1 MAGREGVGAGLRQ
14 IVADYESRGVDLS
27 ADPRL
32 AEAILL
38 DSFPDAPAEVRAL
51 VEAIRSGAIQY
62 MRDRAAQGAEFSIH
76 GSASQLEDSAGLRG
90 DLARWSV
97 ETWWNALALWPAVAG
112 AAAVEAAKVTRPVP
126 PPPPPPAPGGVAVP
140 PAGPAA
146 SGEDVTAYSTAAPV
160 EPPPTAGVPP
170 ADARQQLHDSGQHHE
185 TGQQFPAAPP
195 QYPTGQPTYETDRQP
210 WETAP
215 QQYPAEQHV
224 YQGGPPQY
232 GSGQGSPPHQGPI
245 PPGPSAGKARNTR
258 ALVAVGLVVVI
269 LVAYAGIA
277 AATHLP
283 PFKAASSTTTTS
295 SPVVTSTPSTSTSTT
310 SSTIPTPTTSAALS
324 QQLFADIPDA
334 STTCVALTA
343 AELKAR
349 VPAGAGAAWE
359 CEPKSGGLSVLYAI
373 FGSNAAAQAG
383 YQGTLTRVTGG
394 LPSGVC
400 GTKNDVESTYHSN
413 SDPGKT
419 IGTLACYTTG
429 GAQILFW
436 WHYSDHI
443 LASASSTTL
452 GVSQMVKDW
461 GNLGPS

>member
-1 MAGREGVGAGLRQ
+1 MRQ

-62 MRDRAAQGAEFSIH
+62 MRDRAGQGAEFSIH

-97 ETWWNALALWPAVAG
+97 ETWWNALALGPAVA
-112 AAAVEAAKVTRPVP
+112 AAAVEAGKATRPVP
-126 PPPPPPAPGGVAVP
+126 PPPPPPPALGGAVPVP
-140 PAGPAA
+140 PAGLAA
-146 SGEDVTAYSTAAPV
+146 SAEEMTAYSTAAPI
-160 EPPPTAGVPP
+160 EQPPAAGVPP
-170 ADARQQLHDSGQHHE
+170 AEAGQQFHNTGQQYHE
-185 TGQQFPAAPP
+185 TGQQPPAAPP

-215 QQYPAEQHV
+215 QQYPAEQHA
-224 YQGGPPQY
+224 YQGGPPPY

-245 PPGPSAGKARNTR
+245 PPGPSGSKARNTR
-258 ALVAVGLVVVI
+258 VLVVVGVVVLI
-269 LVAYAGIA
+269 LVGYTGIA

-295 SPVVTSTPSTSTSTT
+295 SLPVVTSTSPATSSTT
-310 SSTIPTPTTSAALS
+310 SSTIPTATTSAALS
-324 QQLFADIPDA
+324 QRLFADIPDA

-373 FGSNAAAQAG
+373 FGSNAAAEAG
-383 YQGTLTRVTGG
+383 YKGTLTRVTGG

-400 GTKNDVESTYHSN
+400 GTKNDVESTYHAN

-419 IGTLACYTTG
+419 IGTLACYKASG
-429 GAQILFW
+429 GQILFW
-436 WHYSDHI
+436 WHYADHI

-452 GVSQMVKDW
+452 GVSQMIKDW
-461 GNLGPS
+461 GSLGPS